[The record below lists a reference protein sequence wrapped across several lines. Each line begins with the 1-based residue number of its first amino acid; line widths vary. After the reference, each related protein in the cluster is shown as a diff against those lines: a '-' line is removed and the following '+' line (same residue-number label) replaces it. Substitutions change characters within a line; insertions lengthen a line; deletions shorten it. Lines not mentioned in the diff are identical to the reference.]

1 MMLERF
7 KIFCTISCKNA
18 ENLCNIFLQP
28 GPKRAFSNDMHSYKF
43 NVTHFCNTFLQ
54 MALLIEVDTLTKTMM
69 IRKVM

>member
-1 MMLERF
+1 MQQIFTAWSEARF
-7 KIFCTISCKNA
+7 
-18 ENLCNIFLQP
+18 L
-28 GPKRAFSNDMHSYKF
+28 NDMHSYKF